1 MGLLKKVGKKVGGAV
16 KKVGGAA
23 FDVGKS
29 VVKGASKG
37 VVAKLPGAGMVGG
50 LVGGLKKQGISS
62 GSSSYESER
71 KAGVIQNTQT
81 VNASKTKQKD
91 GDGEKKNIFRQFWDW
106 MQEKKAEPKG
116 AWIFWGIIALIGL
129 VLVGVLWLLGR
140 SFGFF
145 RKKRSSGGRS
155 YSYARRSKASS
166 TTISSSPK
174 SKRRGLS
181 PKQKAALAK
190 GRAALRRKR
199 GK

>member
-1 MGLLKKVGKKVGGAV
+1 MGMFKKIGKAVGGTV

-29 VVKGASKG
+29 VVKGAAKG
-37 VVAKLPGAGMVGG
+37 VVAKLPGANMVGG
-50 LVGGLKKQGISS
+50 LVGGLAKQAKHS
-62 GSSSYESER
+62 GSSSSESAK
-71 KAGVIQNTQT
+71 KAGAIQNTRT
-81 VNASKTKQKD
+81 VNVSKSKETV
-91 GDGEKKNIFRQFWDW
+91 GEKKNIFKRFWDW

-116 AWIFWGIIALIGL
+116 AWIFWGILSLIGL
-129 VLVGVLWLLGR
+129 LLIGVLWLLGR

-166 TTISSSPK
+166 APVSSGSK
-174 SKRRGLS
+174 GKRRGLS

>member
-1 MGLLKKVGKKVGGAV
+1 MGILKKVGNSVGGAV
-16 KKVGGAA
+16 KKAGGAV

-29 VVKGASKG
+29 AVKGAAKG
-37 VVAKLPGAGMVGG
+37 AVAKLPGANMVGGMVGG
-50 LVGGLKKQGISS
+50 LAKQNKPS
-62 GSSSYESER
+62 GYSSSESA
-71 KAGVIQNTQT
+71 KKSGAIQNTKT
-81 VNASKTKQKD
+81 VNVAAKSSASPS
-91 GDGEKKNIFRQFWDW
+91 EKKGIFAKFWEW
-106 MQEKKAEPKG
+106 MQEKKEEPKG
-116 AWIFWGIIALIGL
+116 VWIFWGIILLIGFT
-129 VLVGVLWLLGR
+129 VVFIIWLIGR

-190 GRAALRRKR
+190 GRAALRKKR

>member
-1 MGLLKKVGKKVGGAV
+1 MFKKIGKSVGGVV

-29 VVKGASKG
+29 TVKGAAKG
-37 VVAKLPGAGMVGG
+37 VVAKLPGASMVSG
-50 LVGGLKKQGISS
+50 LVGGVAKQVIPS
-62 GSSSYESER
+62 GSSSSESAK
-71 KAGVIQNTQT
+71 KAGAIQNTQT
-81 VNASKTKQKD
+81 VNASKSKQT
-91 GDGEKKNIFRQFWDW
+91 DGEKMNIFKRFWNW

-116 AWIFWGIIALIGL
+116 MWIFWGIILLIGFVFVMVVWL
-129 VLVGVLWLLGR
+129 VGR

-166 TTISSSPK
+166 ATISSSPK

>member
-1 MGLLKKVGKKVGGAV
+1 MGLLGKVGKKVGGFA

-29 VVKGASKG
+29 TVKGAVKG
-37 VVAKLPGAGMVGG
+37 VVAKLPGASMVSG
-50 LVGGLKKQGISS
+50 LVGGVAKQVIPS
-62 GSSSYESER
+62 GSSSSESAR
-71 KAGVIQNTQT
+71 KAGAIQNNKT
-81 VNASKTKQKD
+81 VNVSKSTSTK
-91 GDGEKKNIFRQFWDW
+91 GEKMNIFKQFWNW
-106 MQEKKAEPKG
+106 MQKKKAEPKG
-116 AWIFWGIIALIGL
+116 MWIFWGIILLIGFVVVMVVWL
-129 VLVGVLWLLGR
+129 VGR

-145 RKKRSSGGRS
+145 RKKRGSGGRS
-155 YSYARRSKASS
+155 YSYSRRSKASS
-166 TTISSSPK
+166 ATISSSPK

>member
-1 MGLLKKVGKKVGGAV
+1 MD
-16 KKVGGAA
+16 KVGGAA

-29 VVKGASKG
+29 VVKGAAKG
-37 VVAKLPGAGMVGG
+37 VVSKLPGAGMVGG
-50 LVGGLKKQGISS
+50 LVGGLKKQGIPS
-62 GSSSYESER
+62 GSSSSESAR

-81 VNASKTKQKD
+81 VNTSKTKQK
-91 GDGEKKNIFRQFWDW
+91 GEENGEKKNIFRKFWDW

-129 VLVGVLWLLGR
+129 VLIGVLWLLGR

-190 GRAALRRKR
+190 GRAVLRRKR

>member
-1 MGLLKKVGKKVGGAV
+1 MGLIKEIGKAAGGAV

-29 VVKGASKG
+29 VVKGAAKG
-37 VVAKLPGAGMVGG
+37 VVAKLPGANMVSG
-50 LVGGLKKQGISS
+50 LVRGVAKQVIPK
-62 GSSSYESER
+62 GSSSSESAK
-71 KAGVIQNTQT
+71 KAGAIQNNKT
-81 VNASKTKQKD
+81 VNVSKSTSTE
-91 GDGEKKNIFRQFWDW
+91 GEKKNIFKRFWNW
-106 MQEKKAEPKG
+106 MQKKKAEPKG
-116 AWIFWGIIALIGL
+116 MWIFWGIIVLIGF
-129 VLVGVLWLLGR
+129 VVVMVVWVVGR

-145 RKKRSSGGRS
+145 RKKRSSGSRS
-155 YSYARRSKASS
+155 YSYARRAKTSS
-166 TTISSSPK
+166 ATISSSPK

>member
-1 MGLLKKVGKKVGGAV
+1 MGMFKKIGKSVGGVV

-29 VVKGASKG
+29 AVKGAVKG
-37 VVAKLPGAGMVGG
+37 VVAKLPGANMVSG
-50 LVGGLKKQGISS
+50 LVGGLAKQVIPS
-62 GSSSYESER
+62 GASSSASAK
-71 KAGVIQNTQT
+71 KAGAIQNTQT
-81 VNASKTKQKD
+81 VNVSKSTSTNSGKI
-91 GDGEKKNIFRQFWDW
+91 NIFQRFWNW
-106 MQEKKAEPKG
+106 MQQKKSEPKG
-116 AWIFWGIIALIGL
+116 MWIFWGIILLIGFVFVMVIWL
-129 VLVGVLWLLGR
+129 VGR

-155 YSYARRSKASS
+155 YSYARRAKTSSAPVSSGSKG
-166 TTISSSPK
+166 
-174 SKRRGLS
+174 KRRGLS

>member
-1 MGLLKKVGKKVGGAV
+1 MGMFKKIGKAVGGTV

-29 VVKGASKG
+29 VVKGAAKG
-37 VVAKLPGAGMVGG
+37 VVAKLPGANMVSG
-50 LVGGLKKQGISS
+50 LVGGVAKQVIPSR
-62 GSSSYESER
+62 SSSSESAK
-71 KAGVIQNTQT
+71 KAGAIQNTQT
-81 VNASKTKQKD
+81 VNVSKSKET
-91 GDGEKKNIFRQFWDW
+91 GGEKKNIFKQFWEW
-106 MQEKKAEPKG
+106 MQQKKAEPKG
-116 AWIFWGIIALIGL
+116 AWIFWGILVLIGL
-129 VLVGVLWLLGR
+129 LLIGVLWLLGR

-166 TTISSSPK
+166 ATISSGPK

-181 PKQKAALAK
+181 AKQRAALAK

>member
-1 MGLLKKVGKKVGGAV
+1 MFKKIGKAVGGTV

-29 VVKGASKG
+29 TVKGAVKG
-37 VVAKLPGAGMVGG
+37 VVAKLPGASMVSG
-50 LVGGLKKQGISS
+50 LVGGLAKQVIPS
-62 GSSSYESER
+62 GSSSSESAK
-71 KAGVIQNTQT
+71 KAGAIQNTQT
-81 VNASKTKQKD
+81 VNASKSKQT
-91 GDGEKKNIFRQFWDW
+91 DGEKMNIFKQFWNW
-106 MQEKKAEPKG
+106 MQKKKAEPKG
-116 AWIFWGIIALIGL
+116 MWIFWGIILLIGFVVVMVVWL
-129 VLVGVLWLLGR
+129 VGR

-155 YSYARRSKASS
+155 YSYARRVKASS
-166 TTISSSPK
+166 ATISSSPK

-190 GRAALRRKR
+190 GRAVLRRKR

>member
-1 MGLLKKVGKKVGGAV
+1 MGLLGKVGKKIGGFAKKAGGAV
-16 KKVGGAA
+16 

-29 VVKGASKG
+29 TVKGAVKG
-37 VVAKLPGAGMVGG
+37 VVAKLPGASMVSG
-50 LVGGLKKQGISS
+50 LVGGVAKQVIPS
-62 GSSSYESER
+62 GSSSSESAK
-71 KAGVIQNTQT
+71 KAGAIQNTRT
-81 VNASKTKQKD
+81 VNAPKPNQT
-91 GDGEKKNIFRQFWDW
+91 DGEKKNIFKRFWNW

-116 AWIFWGIIALIGL
+116 AWIFWGILVLIGL
-129 VLVGVLWLLGR
+129 LLIGVLWLLGR

-155 YSYARRSKASS
+155 YSYSRRSKASS
-166 TTISSSPK
+166 ATISSSPK

>member
-1 MGLLKKVGKKVGGAV
+1 MGLFKKIGNAVGGVV

-29 VVKGASKG
+29 VVKGALKD
-37 VVAKLPGAGMVGG
+37 VVAKLPGANMVSG
-50 LVGGLKKQGISS
+50 LVGGLAKQVIPS
-62 GSSSYESER
+62 GSSSSESAK
-71 KAGVIQNTQT
+71 KAGAIQNTST
-81 VNASKTKQKD
+81 TDVAKKSASKTGSQ
-91 GDGEKKNIFRQFWDW
+91 KNIFTRFFDW
-106 MQEKKAEPKG
+106 MKQKKAEPKG
-116 AWIFWGIIALIGL
+116 MWIFWGIILLIGL
-129 VLVGVLWLLGR
+129 AIVVVVWLVGR

-155 YSYARRSKASS
+155 YSYARRAKTSS
-166 TTISSSPK
+166 APVSTSAK

-190 GRAALRRKR
+190 GRAVLRRKR

>member
-1 MGLLKKVGKKVGGAV
+1 MGLLKKIGKAAGGAV

-29 VVKGASKG
+29 VVKGAAKG
-37 VVAKLPGAGMVGG
+37 VVAKLPGANMVSG
-50 LVGGLKKQGISS
+50 LVGGLAKQAIPSR
-62 GSSSYESER
+62 SSSAESAK
-71 KAGVIQNTQT
+71 KAGAIQNTRTVKGPKPEQT
-81 VNASKTKQKD
+81 
-91 GDGEKKNIFRQFWDW
+91 DGEKKNIFKRFWDW

-116 AWIFWGIIALIGL
+116 AWIFWGIIVLIGL
-129 VLVGVLWLLGR
+129 LLIGVLWLLGR

-155 YSYARRSKASS
+155 YSYARRTKTSS
-166 TTISSSPK
+166 ATISSSPK

>member
-1 MGLLKKVGKKVGGAV
+1 MGLFKKIGKAAGGAV

-29 VVKGASKG
+29 VVKGAAKG
-37 VVAKLPGAGMVGG
+37 VVAKLPGASMVSG
-50 LVGGLKKQGISS
+50 LVGGLAKQVIPP
-62 GSSSYESER
+62 GSSSSASAK
-71 KAGVIQNTQT
+71 KAGVIHNTQT
-81 VNASKTKQKD
+81 VNASKSKQP
-91 GDGEKKNIFRQFWDW
+91 GVEKMNIFKQFWDW
-106 MQEKKAEPKG
+106 MQKKKAEPKG
-116 AWIFWGIIALIGL
+116 MWIFWGIIVLIGFVVVMVVWL
-129 VLVGVLWLLGR
+129 VGR

-155 YSYARRSKASS
+155 YSYARRVKASS
-166 TTISSSPK
+166 ATISSSPR

-181 PKQKAALAK
+181 PKQRAALAK